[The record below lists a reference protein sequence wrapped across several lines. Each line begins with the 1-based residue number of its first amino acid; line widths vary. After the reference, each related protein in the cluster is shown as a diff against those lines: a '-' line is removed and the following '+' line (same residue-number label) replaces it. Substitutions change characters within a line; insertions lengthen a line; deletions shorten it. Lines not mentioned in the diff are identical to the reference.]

1 MAKDQY
7 DQIREA
13 EFREIARRIVSKDR
27 DSKKY
32 RFSVDTAGEI
42 LKALEKAYQ
51 QGKNEQKLKKSFVMP
66 IKRKDAVYWG
76 CIPPCPRR
84 AFYALCSHLLDYRP
98 NLNYNLIPVS
108 NGINIKWALLT
119 NGKELDEHYVRG
131 LKSIN
136 PLIKLGL
143 LEYLNDNKDALII
156 SQKGKE
162 TWLEAKEEN
171 TIEQF
176 LY

>member
-42 LKALEKAYQ
+42 LRALEKAYQ

-84 AFYALCSHLLDYRP
+84 AFYALCSHLLDYSYFISE
-98 NLNYNLIPVS
+98 LMDFFKSLTVLIS
-108 NGINIKWALLT
+108 HLSTCN
-119 NGKELDEHYVRG
+119 E
-131 LKSIN
+131 
-136 PLIKLGL
+136 
-143 LEYLNDNKDALII
+143 
-156 SQKGKE
+156 
-162 TWLEAKEEN
+162 
-171 TIEQF
+171 
-176 LY
+176 